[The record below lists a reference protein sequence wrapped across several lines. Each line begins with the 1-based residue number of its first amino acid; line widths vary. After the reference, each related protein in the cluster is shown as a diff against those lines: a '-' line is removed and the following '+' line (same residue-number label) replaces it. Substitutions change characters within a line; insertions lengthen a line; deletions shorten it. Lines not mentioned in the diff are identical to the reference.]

1 MGIASILEIFGFKPK
16 AEYIQ
21 PVNDKLDK
29 IKEDLYTVEV
39 VADYCSNVI
48 DALNND
54 DKSRAVNATF
64 EFCKI
69 DDEVKLL
76 QEIQKKVRAGENLD
90 AAVSAANSPVVIEE
104 IVASTRKEI
113 SDHYNKIAQLVP
125 DIRDF
130 IKEVSDKI
138 SNIKNEAAG
147 WSWIEKILTA
157 DALRNTLIQIN
168 QVQKSAGDALKKL
181 ETLPKSL
188 EGIQV

>member
-16 AEYIQ
+16 VEYIQ

-29 IKEDLYTVEV
+29 IKEDLYAVDV

-54 DKSRAVNATF
+54 DKSGAVNATF

-69 DDEVKLL
+69 DDDVKVL
-76 QEIQKKVRAGENLD
+76 QEIQEKVRAGENLD
-90 AAVSAANSPVVIEE
+90 AAVSAANSPAVIEE

-157 DALRNTLIQIN
+157 DALRNTLMQIN
-168 QVQKSAGDALKKL
+168 QVQKSAGDALKKM

-188 EGIQV
+188 EGIQA